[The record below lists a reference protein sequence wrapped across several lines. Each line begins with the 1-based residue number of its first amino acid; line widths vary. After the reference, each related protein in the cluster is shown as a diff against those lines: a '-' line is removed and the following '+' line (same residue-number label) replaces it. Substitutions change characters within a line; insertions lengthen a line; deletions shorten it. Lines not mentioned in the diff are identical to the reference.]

1 MLKRLCRFFA
11 ICALGATLAACA
23 ATTGQETAGQYIDD
37 ATISTKVRAA
47 ILGDPQTKLSQ
58 ISVETLQGTVQ
69 LSGFVDTPVAST
81 RAEQLAGEVKGV
93 KSVKNDIVV
102 R

>member
-1 MLKRLCRFFA
+1 MLKRPGRYFA
-11 ICALGATLAACA
+11 VCALGASLAACA
-23 ATTGQETAGQYIDD
+23 AATGQETAGQYVDD

-69 LSGFVDTPVAST
+69 LGGFVDTPVAST